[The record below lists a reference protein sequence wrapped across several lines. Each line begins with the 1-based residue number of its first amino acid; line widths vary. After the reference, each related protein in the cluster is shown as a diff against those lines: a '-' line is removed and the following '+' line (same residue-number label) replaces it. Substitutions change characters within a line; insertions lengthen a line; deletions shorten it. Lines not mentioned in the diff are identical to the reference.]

1 MTPHKPTVA
10 VPADAVPPTSE
21 VTPELVAL
29 QTAASEAEAR
39 AIAAEER
46 EKRAL
51 ADYQNLVRRSHEDR
65 LRAIKLAGA
74 EFASVLLQPL
84 DNLARAAAQ
93 LNDPGLT
100 MVVTQFDQ
108 ALAQAGL
115 EEIKVMGQKFD
126 VNTMEVVETKNSGE
140 KVIAVVSKG
149 YTLNGE
155 VIQHAQVVLG

>member
-1 MTPHKPTVA
+1 MTPQKPSVA
-10 VPADAVPPTSE
+10 VPADAVPPISE
-21 VTPELVAL
+21 TVV
-29 QTAASEAEAR
+29 SEAELR
-39 AIAAEER
+39 AVAAEER

-51 ADYQNLVRRSHEDR
+51 ADYQNLVRRSQEDR
-65 LRAIKLAGA
+65 LRAIKLAGV

-93 LNDPGLT
+93 LKDPGLS
-100 MVVTQFDQ
+100 MVVAQFDQ

-126 VNTMEVVETKNSGE
+126 VNTMEVVETKEKSE
-140 KVIAVVSKG
+140 KVIGVVSKG

-155 VIQHAQVVLG
+155 VIQHAKVVLD